1 MSFATTG
8 EKTHGFRGGS
18 TKMLECS
25 RRSEGA
31 SLEERDAKRNVL
43 RMCVRAGGQLA
54 DVRSSEEAVRAYQF
68 LGWKGP
74 CLMNPN
80 RFSRA
85 HALGEN
91 PAHPVLKQSAPRSL
105 PNQYVELKRLIKQ
118 RGLLDQQPAYFAG
131 KSLFTLGLLAVGLT
145 LLLILDNLWLQL
157 LNAAYLAFV
166 FVQISLLAHDFGH
179 RQFSFRTPW
188 KNDWLTLILGNLLLG
203 ISRQWWIDKHN
214 EHPNQTDLDPDVDI
228 PLLAFEE
235 EQALEKRG
243 FARSV
248 VKYQAALIF
257 PLSLLQAISM
267 LRSSIEFLAA
277 KKAKSTLVEALMIC
291 AHFALYFALLFSVL
305 APLLKQHFIAVHR
318 GLFGTYMV
326 SIFAPNHK
334 AMPLLERDS
343 KVDFLRRQVLTSRN
357 VIAHPITDFW
367 YGGLNY
373 QIEHHLF
380 PRLPRNKLREAQPI
394 IRGFC
399 RDHCI
404 TYHETSVLQ
413 SYKEILQHLHEVG
426 APLREARKAR

>member
-1 MSFATTG
+1 M
-8 EKTHGFRGGS
+8 
-18 TKMLECS
+18 
-25 RRSEGA
+25 
-31 SLEERDAKRNVL
+31 
-43 RMCVRAGGQLA
+43 
-54 DVRSSEEAVRAYQF
+54 
-68 LGWKGP
+68 
-74 CLMNPN
+74 
-80 RFSRA
+80 
-85 HALGEN
+85 
-91 PAHPVLKQSAPRSL
+91 
-105 PNQYVELKRLIKQ
+105 
-118 RGLLDQQPAYFAG
+118 
-131 KSLFTLGLLAVGLT
+131 
-145 LLLILDNLWLQL
+145 
-157 LNAAYLAFV
+157 
-166 FVQISLLAHDFGH
+166 
-179 RQFSFRTPW
+179 
-188 KNDWLTLILGNLLLG
+188 
-203 ISRQWWIDKHN
+203 
-214 EHPNQTDLDPDVDI
+214 DLDPDVDI

-235 EQALEKRG
+235 KQALEKRG

-267 LRSSIEFLAA
+267 LHSSIEFLAA

-291 AHFALYFALLFSVL
+291 AHFALYFGLLFSVL
-305 APLLKQHFIAVHR
+305 EPLQALLFIAVHR

-399 RDHCI
+399 LDHSI
-404 TYHETSVLQ
+404 AYHETSVFQ
-413 SYKEILQHLHEVG
+413 SYKRSCSIFTRSARQKQERRGDGAADQAHIGYEQIDTRTGKPLQASEPHRAVRQRIRS
-426 APLREARKAR
+426 PR

>member
-1 MSFATTG
+1 
-8 EKTHGFRGGS
+8 
-18 TKMLECS
+18 
-25 RRSEGA
+25 
-31 SLEERDAKRNVL
+31 
-43 RMCVRAGGQLA
+43 
-54 DVRSSEEAVRAYQF
+54 
-68 LGWKGP
+68 
-74 CLMNPN
+74 MNPN
-80 RFSRA
+80 TVSRA

-91 PAHPVLKQSAPRSL
+91 PARPLLKESAPRSL
-105 PNQYVELKRLIKQ
+105 PNQYAELKRLIKQ
-118 RGLLDQQPAYFAG
+118 NGLLDRQPAYYAG
-131 KSLFTLGLLAVGLT
+131 KTVFTLGLLAVSLA
-145 LLLILDNLWLQL
+145 LLFVLGDTWYQL

-179 RQFSFRTPW
+179 RQFTFRSPR
-188 KNDWLTLILGNLLLG
+188 KNDWLTLVIGNLLLG

-214 EHPNQTDLDPDVDI
+214 EHHGHPNQRDLDPDVDI

-243 FARSV
+243 LARFV

-277 KKAKSTLVEALMIC
+277 KKAKSTLVEALTIC
-291 AHFALYFALLFSVL
+291 AHYALYFALLFSVL
-305 APLLKQHFIAVHR
+305 EPLQALLFIAIHR
-318 GLFGTYMV
+318 GLFGTYLV

-334 AMPLLERDS
+334 AMPLLDRDTE
-343 KVDFLRRQVLTSRN
+343 VDFLRRQVLTSRN
-357 VIAHPITDFW
+357 VVAHPITDFW

-399 RDHCI
+399 QERSI
-404 TYHETSVLQ
+404 AYHETGVLQ
-413 SYKEILQHLHEVG
+413 SYKEILQHLHAVG
-426 APLREARKAR
+426 APLRKARKAR

>member
-1 MSFATTG
+1 MHPDRLSSTDVLSETPAPPPV
-8 EKTHGFRGGS
+8 HGS
-18 TKMLECS
+18 
-25 RRSEGA
+25 A
-31 SLEERDAKRNVL
+31 SHL
-43 RMCVRAGGQLA
+43 RT
-54 DVRSSEEAVRAYQF
+54 
-68 LGWKGP
+68 
-74 CLMNPN
+74 
-80 RFSRA
+80 
-85 HALGEN
+85 
-91 PAHPVLKQSAPRSL
+91 
-105 PNQYVELKRLIKQ
+105 NQYAQLKRLIKKN
-118 RGLLDQQPAYFAG
+118 GLLDRQPAYYAG
-131 KSLFTLGLLAVGLT
+131 KTAFTLGLLAVSLT
-145 LLLILDNLWLQL
+145 LLFVLGDTWYQL

-179 RQFSFRTPW
+179 RQFSLRSPW
-188 KNDWLTLILGNLLLG
+188 KNDWLTLVFGNLLLG

-214 EHPNQTDLDPDVDI
+214 EHHGHPNQMDIDPDMDI

-243 FARSV
+243 FARFV
-248 VKYQAALIF
+248 VKYQAVLIF

-277 KKAKSTLVEALMIC
+277 KKAKSTLVEALTIC

-305 APLLKQHFIAVHR
+305 EPLQALLFIAVHR

-334 AMPLLERDS
+334 AMPVLDRHS

-404 TYHETSVLQ
+404 AYHETGVLQ
-413 SYKEILQHLHEVG
+413 SYEEILRHLHAVG